1 MECGYSFK
9 SQCVNTT
16 RRDLYLRTQPFPAGM
31 GLCRSGQG
39 QQQQPRLSP
48 SSRDQHLHLAQ
59 VPLLSRLGLCSQG
72 PGVLQG
78 TLGCTLRAGAAAGC
92 RVRGWP
98 RLGTSGC
105 RQHRER
111 WGAAYP
117 PACGSRRGGTEGCF
131 LLHHQQ
137 DPASHPQRQSPQS
150 LSILPPKTHLLPSAA
165 QALQTQRYPG
175 PATAQPCVQR
185 SLGPCKIT
193 SSPNELARQRAEA
206 HKAAA
211 PEDES
216 AAQCQA
222 WEAAPAG
229 ASHRITARR
238 GLVRAV
244 PSPAGEK
251 QLHLLLLAVVRAL
264 CELAGAELH
273 AREVQGCPQGS
284 FSHPLGLRGGRSPT
298 RGRQH
303 QAVVISPGAT
313 HLQ

>member
-1 MECGYSFK
+1 MLSAAP
-9 SQCVNTT
+9 S
-16 RRDLYLRTQPFPAGM
+16 AGP
-31 GLCRSGQG
+31 S
-39 QQQQPRLSP
+39 LSP
-48 SSRDQHLHLAQ
+48 SEA
-59 VPLLSRLGLCSQG
+59 
-72 PGVLQG
+72 
-78 TLGCTLRAGAAAGC
+78 
-92 RVRGWP
+92 
-98 RLGTSGC
+98 
-105 RQHRER
+105 E
-111 WGAAYP
+111 P
-117 PACGSRRGGTEGCF
+117 PELEHFT
-131 LLHHQQ
+131 
-137 DPASHPQRQSPQS
+137 
-150 LSILPPKTHLLPSAA
+150 PKNSSLPSAA

-193 SSPNELARQRAEA
+193 SSPNELAWQRAEA

-211 PEDES
+211 PEDKS

-222 WEAAPAG
+222 REAAPAG